1 MLKNEWLYSENRYF
15 IIDIKEKVNKIK
27 RTLDYYI
34 NKRTSIELL
43 TDKEIAD
50 LMNSSGIRLRKN
62 HKYNIINF

>member
-43 TDKEIAD
+43 TDKEITD